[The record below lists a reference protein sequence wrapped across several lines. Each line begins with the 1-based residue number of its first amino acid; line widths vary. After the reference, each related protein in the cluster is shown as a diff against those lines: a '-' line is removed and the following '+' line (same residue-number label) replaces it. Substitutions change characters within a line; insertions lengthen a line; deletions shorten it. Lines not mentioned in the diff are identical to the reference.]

1 MKGDKPT
8 FEDIKSI
15 LIPKCVEYYGPLYGK
30 FEKDEQFY
38 ELDFKGLLHIPD
50 EFEREG
56 IVLPT
61 ARDMVDTFVDHIDVS
76 NARIAVNKK
85 GVFKSSKEDAEVMR
99 KFYHG
104 VNYMINLNPDIIPAR
119 VGAKHYALH
128 GLTIFK
134 TLWNAD
140 IWPDKPLRK
149 EGQSEEEYVAKLNKW
164 EGEAE
169 DIFPLTVQAVN
180 PRNIMP
186 DPSYGPRG
194 FVIER
199 HKILV
204 INAKKKWP
212 HWDNHWGNLKGLQL
226 ADELEYDIYFDGIYR
241 CDLVDGEPILKVRGG
256 VGKHGYGFIPY
267 VFIDAGLGNQ
277 SYESKPE
284 MRYVG
289 MLRYMFDPIIAES
302 RVFSIADI
310 ILAREAWGGGY
321 ITGPAAAA
329 FEKITKKFGEY
340 TFVPDG
346 VEFHEWG
353 RDTPPAMLADHQA
366 RAADYIAA
374 HAAPRSVRGLS
385 ESGVRSGADR
395 RAIIAEAST
404 RYQYSKDAFKN
415 GWARV
420 LINCAKIYKNVIPAN
435 TRMYALTPADED
447 IDEVIDREKMK
458 EPFTC
463 YVEFSPISEEDEYR
477 RHDDL
482 ERMIESGLVTRPWAR
497 KQMSNVDP
505 KAMELEEEVEK
516 LNNDPN
522 LQELVSRA
530 AAGKLNERLMALG
543 MQPVMPP
550 QQGMPPGGAPMGGNR
565 PMVPGIPN
573 IASLGSA
580 QDLQTKLKAQRSP
593 NPIHPMQGRGGGGS

>member
-1 MKGDKPT
+1 MKGTKPT
-8 FEDIKSI
+8 FEEIKD
-15 LIPKCVEYYGPLYGK
+15 LIPKCEVVYGSLYEA
-30 FEKDEQFY
+30 FEKDEKFY
-38 ELDFKGLLHIPD
+38 ELNFSELLNIPKQ
-50 EFEREG
+50 FEEET

-61 ARDMVDTFVDHIDVS
+61 ARDMIDAFVDHIDVS

-85 GVFKSSKEDAEVMR
+85 GVFKTSNEQAEVMR

-128 GLTIFK
+128 GLTVFK
-134 TLWNAD
+134 TVWNAD
-140 IWPDKPLRK
+140 LWPDKPLRK
-149 EGQSEEEYVAKLNKW
+149 DGQSEKDYQTKLVNW
-164 EGEAE
+164 TGEAE
-169 DIFPLTVQAVN
+169 NIFPISVQAIN

-204 INAKKKWP
+204 FNARKKWP
-212 HWDNHWGNLKGLQL
+212 HWANHWGNAKGLGL
-226 ADELEYDIYFDGIYR
+226 GDEIEYDIYFDDTYR
-241 CDLVDGEPILKVRGG
+241 CDLVDGEPILKVKGG

-267 VFIDAGLGNQ
+267 VFIDSGLGNQ
-277 SYESKPE
+277 SFESKPD

-302 RVFSIADI
+302 KIFSIADV

-321 ITGPAAAA
+321 RTGPNAEAVA
-329 FEKITKKFGEY
+329 KIEKKFGEY
-340 TFVPDG
+340 PYVPDG

-353 RDTPPAMLADHQA
+353 KDLPSGVLYEHMA
-366 RAADYIAA
+366 RASDYISA

-404 RYQYSKDAFKN
+404 RFQYSKDAFKH

-420 LINCAKIYKNVIPAN
+420 LINCAKIYKNVIPAD
-435 TRMYALTPADED
+435 TRMWALTPADED
-447 IDEVIDREKMK
+447 IDEVIDRDKMK

-482 ERMIESGLVTRPWAR
+482 ERMVESGLVTRPWAR

-516 LNNDPN
+516 LNNSPS
-522 LQELVSRA
+522 LQAIVEQA
-530 AAGKLNERLMALG
+530 AAGKLNEKLMALG
-543 MQPVMPP
+543 MQPVMPQ
-550 QQGMPPGGAPMGGNR
+550 QQGMPQQGTPAGAGR

-573 IASLGSA
+573 IAPLGSA
-580 QDLQTKLKAQRSP
+580 QDLQTKMKAARSQS
-593 NPIHPMQGRGGGGS
+593 PIHPQQGQGGGGS

>member
-1 MKGDKPT
+1 MKGTKPT
-8 FEDIKSI
+8 FEDIKTL
-15 LIPKCVEYYGPLYGK
+15 LIPKCVEHYGGLYEK
-30 FEKDEQFY
+30 FEQDEKFY
-38 ELDFKGLLHIPD
+38 ELDFKESLNIPD
-50 EFEREG
+50 QFKDEA

-61 ARDMVDTFVDHIDVS
+61 ARDMIDTFVDHIDVS

-85 GVFKSSKEDAEVMR
+85 GVFKTSNEEAEVMR

-128 GLTIFK
+128 GLAVFK

-140 IWPDKPLRK
+140 LWPDKPLRK
-149 EGQSEEEYVAKLNKW
+149 DGQAEKEYVAELEKW
-164 EGEAE
+164 EGETR
-169 DIFPLTVQAVN
+169 DIFPLSVQAVN
-180 PRNIMP
+180 PRNIMA
-186 DPSYGPRG
+186 DPSYGSRG

-212 HWDNHWGNLKGLQL
+212 HWANHWANGKGLGI
-226 ADELEYDIYFDGIYR
+226 ADEIEYDIYFDDTYR

-267 VFIDAGLGNQ
+267 VFIDSGLGNQ
-277 SYESKPE
+277 SYEGKPE

-302 RVFSIADI
+302 KVFSIADV

-321 ITGPAAAA
+321 MTGRNAGTIG
-329 FEKITKKFGEY
+329 KIEKKFGEY
-340 TFVPDG
+340 LPVPEG
-346 VEFHEWG
+346 VEFHEWSKNL
-353 RDTPPAMLADHQA
+353 PPAMLNEHMA
-366 RAADYIAA
+366 RAADYIGA
-374 HAAPRSVRGLS
+374 HAAPHSVRGLS
-385 ESGVRSGADR
+385 EPGVRSGAHYRDKR
-395 RAIIAEAST
+395 TEAAL
-404 RYQYSKDAFKN
+404 RYQYSRDAFKH

-420 LINCAKIYKNVIPAN
+420 LINCAKIYKKVVPAN
-435 TRMYALTPADED
+435 TRMWAMTPADED
-447 IDEVIDREKMK
+447 IDEVIDRDKMK

-482 ERMIESGLVTRPWAR
+482 ERMVESGLVTRPWAR
-497 KQMSNVDP
+497 RQMSNVDP

-516 LNNDPN
+516 LNNDPY

-530 AAGKLNERLMALG
+530 TGGKLNERLMALG

-550 QQGMPPGGAPMGGNR
+550 QQPPMQGTPPSAGR

-573 IASLGSA
+573 IAPLGSA
-580 QDLQTKLKAQRSP
+580 QDLDNKLKTLRGPSFV
-593 NPIHPMQGRGGGGS
+593 HGRQGQGGGGNG